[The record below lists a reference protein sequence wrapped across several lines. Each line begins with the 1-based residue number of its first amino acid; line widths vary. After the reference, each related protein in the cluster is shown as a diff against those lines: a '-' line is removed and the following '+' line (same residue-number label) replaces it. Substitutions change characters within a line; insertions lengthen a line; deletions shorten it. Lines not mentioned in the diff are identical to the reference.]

1 MKMGLVVTKNKQNI
15 LKEAERLAQSL
26 RTWADLSNA
35 LFDPIEGLISRFF
48 PTLQER
54 KEFRKTKIYDQLHT
68 LVEMKMKETGV
79 VAGANPKKSGKFV
92 VRLPRSLHA
101 ALEREAEAESTSLNQ
116 LVVTKLAVQLDNIM
130 GGRLASLIQAFGEVR
145 SGYSLDRVIADPE
158 LDRKFLR
165 RCRELG
171 LSGTDYVLNWEIV
184 KARKKGELS
193 HLPKTKRYTIRETDE
208 FEYASKLAV
217 RFLER
222 TQDVSLDKI
231 ICDPQL
237 AEEFDKYAER
247 LAPGFSPLEYRWVAL
262 GLRKAGRRSSEKLP
276 ALERLGR
283 VDSFSAKKVP
293 ETGGLYLFLT
303 DKERVFVSQ
312 TDNLRHRFERHMDV
326 SNSHGLPDWLW
337 NVRKNPLQIGIA
349 SLPEVRRSIR
359 QAMELMLVRQW
370 KPVLNFVRRVA

>member
-1 MKMGLVVTKNKQNI
+1 MYKKGI
-15 LKEAERLAQSL
+15 LLEKAKELAKKSKK
-26 RTWADLSNA
+26 WADFSNA
-35 LFDPIEGLISRFF
+35 LFDPFDGELVRAL
-48 PTLQER
+48 PTQEDR
-54 KEFRKTKIYDQLHT
+54 ESFRKTREYKQIRALLEQ
-68 LVEMKMKETGV
+68 KMNETGLV
-79 VAGANPKKSGKFV
+79 GGATPTKSGKFV

-101 ALEREAEAESTSLNQ
+101 ALEKEAEAESTSLNQ

-171 LSGTDYVLNWEIV
+171 LSGTDYVLNWEIMN
-184 KARKKGELS
+184 ARKKGELS

-208 FEYASKLAV
+208 FEYASELAV

-262 GLRKAGRRSSEKLP
+262 GLRKAGRRSSEKQKIKEAP
-276 ALERLGR
+276 TMERFGR
-283 VDSFSAKKVP
+283 VDSFSANKVP
-293 ETGGLYLFLT
+293 EAGGLYLFLT

-349 SLPEVRRSIR
+349 PLPEVSRSIR
-359 QAMELMLVRQW
+359 QAMELMLVRKW

>member
-1 MKMGLVVTKNKQNI
+1 MDKKSVI
-15 LKEAERLAQSL
+15 LKNARELAKKTK
-26 RTWADLSNA
+26 TWADFSNA
-35 LFDPIEGLISRFF
+35 LFDPFDGELVRAL
-48 PTLQER
+48 PTQKER
-54 KEFRKTKIYDQLHT
+54 EAFRKTKEYREIRALLQQ
-68 LVEMKMKETGV
+68 KMSETGLV
-79 VAGANPKKSGKFV
+79 RGATPTKSGKFV

-101 ALEREAEAESTSLNQ
+101 ALDREAVAEGTSLNQ
-116 LVVTKLAVQLDNIM
+116 LVVTKLAVQLDNMM

-145 SGYSLDRVIADPE
+145 GGYSLDRVIADPE

-171 LSGTDYVLNWEIV
+171 LSGTDYSLNWEIMN
-184 KARKKGELS
+184 ARKKGELS
-193 HLPKTKRYTIRETDE
+193 HLPKTRRYTIRETDE
-208 FEYASKLAV
+208 FEYASELAV

-237 AEEFDKYAER
+237 AEEFDKYAVR

-262 GLRKAGRRSSEKLP
+262 GLRKAGRRSSKKQKVEEP
-276 ALERLGR
+276 PVLERIGR
-283 VDSFSAKKVP
+283 VDSFSTRKVP
-293 ETGGLYLFLT
+293 ENGGLYLFLT

-312 TDNLRHRFERHMDV
+312 TDNLRHRLERHMDV

-337 NVRKNPLQIGIA
+337 DVRKNPLKIGIA
-349 SLPEVRRSIR
+349 SLPDVNRSIR
-359 QAMELMLVRQW
+359 QEMELMLVRKW